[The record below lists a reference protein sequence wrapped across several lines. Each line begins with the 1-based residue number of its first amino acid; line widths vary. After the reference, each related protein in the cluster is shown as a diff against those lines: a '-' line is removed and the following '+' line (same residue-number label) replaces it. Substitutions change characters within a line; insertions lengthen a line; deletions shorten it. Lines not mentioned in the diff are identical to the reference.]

1 MALSCFER
9 AFAVA
14 DDSNF
19 ADVWYNIGQ
28 VAVGKPFCRCSW
40 RCMHLQLLFA
50 QLAHIVWATVSVLET
65 NCNLTKFD
73 DTVVRYGNPS
83 FAFTSSMTV

>member
-14 DDSNF
+14 DDSNL

-28 VAVGKPFCRCSW
+28 VAVGKPYAFCRCSW
-40 RCMHLQLLFA
+40 CCMHLQLLFA
-50 QLAHIVWATVSVLET
+50 QCAHIVGATVSALET
-65 NCNLTKFD
+65 NCNLTVFD
-73 DTVVRYGNPS
+73 CTVVRCWQSKLCSY
-83 FAFTSSMTV
+83 

>member
-14 DDSNF
+14 DDSNL

-28 VAVGKPFCRCSW
+28 VAVGKPFCCCSW
-40 RCMHLQLLFA
+40 CCMHLQLLFA
-50 QLAHIVWATVSVLET
+50 KSLNTLCGLQSQPSIELQPDCV
-65 NCNLTKFD
+65 NC
-73 DTVVRYGNPS
+73 TVVKCWPTNLCS
-83 FAFTSSMTV
+83 